1 MKLANAV
8 SKIADLPQIL
18 ERHGIEPEDVIRVE
32 YSSGSADN
40 ADILVQLYSSESIK
54 KLGAYDIENTK
65 DYKDDRWTQYR
76 VIKCGISFICWKR
89 EGEAIA

>member
-8 SKIADLPQIL
+8 TRFTELPNIL
-18 ERHGIEPEDVIRVE
+18 ELHGIEPEDVIRVE

-40 ADILVQLYSSESIK
+40 ADILVQLYSIESIK

-65 DYKDDRWTQYR
+65 DYEDDRWMQYR
-76 VIKCGISFICWKR
+76 IVKCGISFICWKR